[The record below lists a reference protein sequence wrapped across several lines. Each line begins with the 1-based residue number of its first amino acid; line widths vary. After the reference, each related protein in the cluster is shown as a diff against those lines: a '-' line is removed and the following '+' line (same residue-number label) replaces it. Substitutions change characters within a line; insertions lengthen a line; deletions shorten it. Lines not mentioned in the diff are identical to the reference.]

1 MLLYIHRKQTRKKK
15 AMTTYTVT
23 IGTEIYREVTATTLK
38 TMKKNNKNVKAVKE
52 VTAKFWYYRNVQVLI
67 HEEVSNGYTLVSA
80 VDGSF
85 FHRRAT
91 TTELEYR

>member
-1 MLLYIHRKQTRKKK
+1 
-15 AMTTYTVT
+15 MTTYN
-23 IGTEIYREVTATTLK
+23 VTATKGIEVEKFYEVTPAHLK
-38 TMKKNNKNVKAVKE
+38 SIKTNFKGFKVVAVKIE
-52 VTAKFWYYRNVQVLI
+52 APKFWYYRNVQVLI

-85 FHRRAT
+85 NMRRAT